1 MPQKLYPSAHILEI
15 FMPFLHNE
23 KRLIEVLQKIAEMDF
38 YRNVELPTFPTK
50 ERRDTVRR
58 ILRDNDLTAATYAAP
73 YLNEREMSL
82 CDLNDRRRAET
93 IRYLKMQA
101 DLAAECGYS
110 TFGVPS
116 GPYPGDEFHDEAMA
130 VQADTLARIADYTA
144 LLGMNCSIE
153 PLDRYV
159 HKKALIGPMDEV
171 VRWFKPLHRAHP
183 NLFLHW
189 DSSHEQLGGLGIFNT
204 LDMASASDIRDYVKK
219 NNINYMYDGNGNTDW
234 QDEVL
239 RTGVSHNHNV
249 GINGGSGKTN
259 YMASIN
265 YSNRQG
271 VVVGSENQRAN
282 LRSLISTKVLKDRLD
297 LSVGINGMTGKY
309 VGVPMFD
316 EGRSVLDAIST
327 KVVQFLTL

>member
-1 MPQKLYPSAHILEI
+1 MPQKLYPSAHILEM
-15 FMPFLHNE
+15 FMPYLHDE
-23 KRLIEVLQKIAEMDF
+23 KRLIEVLRKIAEMDF

-204 LDMASASDIRDYVKK
+204 LDMAAPYMSQIHLCDCIDDPSHPCFGDLHMDPAEAPDWKTEGFLTPAVGAEIIRRATAFDKPEGVRRF
-219 NNINYMYDGNGNTDW
+219 W
-234 QDEVL
+234 VSVEVL
-239 RTGVSHNHNV
+239 GHK
-249 GINGGSGKTN
+249 GD
-259 YMASIN
+259 
-265 YSNRQG
+265 
-271 VVVGSENQRAN
+271 N
-282 LRSLISTKVLKDRLD
+282 LWHKERIAR
-297 LSVGINGMTGKY
+297 
-309 VGVPMFD
+309 
-316 EGRSVLDAIST
+316 E
-327 KVVQFLTL
+327 FLTRCWEESGVEMSR

>member
-1 MPQKLYPSAHILEI
+1 MPQKLYPSAHILEM
-15 FMPFLHNE
+15 FMPYLHDE
-23 KRLIEVLQKIAEMDF
+23 KRLIEVLRKIAEMDF

-50 ERRDTVRR
+50 EHRDTVRR

-82 CDLNDRRRAET
+82 CNLNDRRRAET

-153 PLDRYV
+153 PLDRYA

-204 LDMASASDIRDYVKK
+204 LEMAAPYMSQIHLCDCIDDPAHPCFGDLHMDPAEAPDWKTEGFLTPEVGAEIIRRAAAFDKPEGVRRF
-219 NNINYMYDGNGNTDW
+219 W
-234 QDEVL
+234 VSVEVL
-239 RTGVSHNHNV
+239 GHK
-249 GINGGSGKTN
+249 GD
-259 YMASIN
+259 
-265 YSNRQG
+265 
-271 VVVGSENQRAN
+271 N
-282 LRSLISTKVLKDRLD
+282 LWHKERIAR
-297 LSVGINGMTGKY
+297 
-309 VGVPMFD
+309 
-316 EGRSVLDAIST
+316 E
-327 KVVQFLTL
+327 FLTRCWEESGVEMSR

>member
-1 MPQKLYPSAHILEI
+1 MPQKLYPSAHILEM
-15 FMPFLHNE
+15 FMPYLHDE
-23 KRLIEVLQKIAEMDF
+23 KRLIEVLRKIAEMDF

-50 ERRDTVRR
+50 EHRDTVRR

-73 YLNEREMSL
+73 YLNERDMSL
-82 CDLNDRRRAET
+82 CDLSDRRRAET

-153 PLDRYV
+153 PLDRYA

-204 LDMASASDIRDYVKK
+204 LEMAAPYMSQIHLCDCIDDPAHPCFGDLHMDPAEAPDWKTEGFLTPEVGAEIIRRAAAFDKPEGVRRF
-219 NNINYMYDGNGNTDW
+219 W
-234 QDEVL
+234 VSVEVL
-239 RTGVSHNHNV
+239 GHK
-249 GINGGSGKTN
+249 GD
-259 YMASIN
+259 
-265 YSNRQG
+265 
-271 VVVGSENQRAN
+271 N
-282 LRSLISTKVLKDRLD
+282 LWHKERIAR
-297 LSVGINGMTGKY
+297 
-309 VGVPMFD
+309 
-316 EGRSVLDAIST
+316 E
-327 KVVQFLTL
+327 FLTRCWEESGVEMS

>member
-1 MPQKLYPSAHILEI
+1 MPQKLYPSAHILEM
-15 FMPFLHNE
+15 FMPYLHDE
-23 KRLIEVLQKIAEMDF
+23 KRLIEVLQKIAEMNF

-50 ERRDTVRR
+50 EHRDTVRR

-73 YLNEREMSL
+73 YLNERDMSL
-82 CDLNDRRRAET
+82 CDLSDRRRAET

-153 PLDRYV
+153 PLDRYA

-171 VRWFKPLHRAHP
+171 VPWFKPLHRAHP

-204 LDMASASDIRDYVKK
+204 LEMAAPYMSQIHLCDCIDDPAHPCFGDLHMDPAEAPDWKTEGFLTPEVGAEIIRRAAAFDKPEGVRRFW
-219 NNINYMYDGNGNTDW
+219 ISV
-234 QDEVL
+234 EVL
-239 RTGVSHNHNV
+239 GHK
-249 GINGGSGKTN
+249 GD
-259 YMASIN
+259 
-265 YSNRQG
+265 
-271 VVVGSENQRAN
+271 N
-282 LRSLISTKVLKDRLD
+282 LWHKERIAR
-297 LSVGINGMTGKY
+297 
-309 VGVPMFD
+309 
-316 EGRSVLDAIST
+316 E
-327 KVVQFLTL
+327 FLTRCWEESGVEMSR

>member
-1 MPQKLYPSAHILEI
+1 MPQKLYPSAHILEM
-15 FMPFLHNE
+15 FMPYLHDE
-23 KRLIEVLQKIAEMDF
+23 KRLIEVLHKIAEMDF

-50 ERRDTVRR
+50 EHRDTVRR

-204 LDMASASDIRDYVKK
+204 LDMAAPYMSQIHLCDCIDDPTHPCFGDLHMDPAEAPDWKTEGFLTPAVGAEIIRRAAAFDKPEGVRRF
-219 NNINYMYDGNGNTDW
+219 W
-234 QDEVL
+234 VSVEVL
-239 RTGVSHNHNV
+239 GHK
-249 GINGGSGKTN
+249 GD
-259 YMASIN
+259 
-265 YSNRQG
+265 
-271 VVVGSENQRAN
+271 N
-282 LRSLISTKVLKDRLD
+282 LWHKERIAR
-297 LSVGINGMTGKY
+297 
-309 VGVPMFD
+309 
-316 EGRSVLDAIST
+316 E
-327 KVVQFLTL
+327 FLTRCWEESGVEMSR

>member
-1 MPQKLYPSAHILEI
+1 MPQKLYPSAHILEM
-15 FMPFLHNE
+15 FMPYLHDE
-23 KRLIEVLQKIAEMDF
+23 KRLIEVLRKIAEMDF

-50 ERRDTVRR
+50 EHRDTVRR

-101 DLAAECGYS
+101 DLAAECGCS

-153 PLDRYV
+153 PLDRYA

-204 LDMASASDIRDYVKK
+204 LEMAAPYMSQIHLCDCIDDPAHPCFGDLHMDPAEAPDWKTEGFLTPEVGAEIIRRAAAFDKPEGVRRFW
-219 NNINYMYDGNGNTDW
+219 ISV
-234 QDEVL
+234 EVL
-239 RTGVSHNHNV
+239 GHK
-249 GINGGSGKTN
+249 GD
-259 YMASIN
+259 
-265 YSNRQG
+265 
-271 VVVGSENQRAN
+271 N
-282 LRSLISTKVLKDRLD
+282 LWHKERIAR
-297 LSVGINGMTGKY
+297 
-309 VGVPMFD
+309 
-316 EGRSVLDAIST
+316 E
-327 KVVQFLTL
+327 FLTRCWEESGVEMSR

>member
-1 MPQKLYPSAHILEI
+1 MPQKLYPSAHILEM
-15 FMPFLHNE
+15 FMPYLHDE
-23 KRLIEVLQKIAEMDF
+23 KRLIEVLRKIAEMDF

-50 ERRDTVRR
+50 EHRDTVRR
-58 ILRDNDLTAATYAAP
+58 ILRDNDLTAVTYAAP
-73 YLNEREMSL
+73 YLNERKMSL
-82 CDLNDRRRAET
+82 CDLSDRRRAET

-101 DLAAECGYS
+101 DLAAECGYM

-171 VRWFKPLHRAHP
+171 VSWFKPLHKAHP

-204 LDMASASDIRDYVKK
+204 LDMAAPYLSQIHLCDCIDDPAHPCF
-219 NNINYMYDGNGNTDW
+219 G
-234 QDEVL
+234 
-239 RTGVSHNHNV
+239 
-249 GINGGSGKTN
+249 
-259 YMASIN
+259 
-265 YSNRQG
+265 
-271 VVVGSENQRAN
+271 
-282 LRSLISTKVLKDRLD
+282 D
-297 LSVGINGMTGKY
+297 LHMD
-309 VGVPMFD
+309 PAEAPD
-316 EGRSVLDAIST
+316 
-327 KVVQFLTL
+327 

>member
-1 MPQKLYPSAHILEI
+1 MPQKLYPSAHILEM
-15 FMPFLHNE
+15 FMPYLHDE
-23 KRLIEVLQKIAEMDF
+23 KRLIEVLRKIAEMDF

-50 ERRDTVRR
+50 EHRDTVRR

-73 YLNEREMSL
+73 YLNERDMSL
-82 CDLNDRRRAET
+82 CDLSDRRRAET

-153 PLDRYV
+153 PLDRYA

-204 LDMASASDIRDYVKK
+204 LEMAAPYMSQIHLCDCIDDPAHPCFGDLHMDPAEAPDWKTEGFLTPEVGAEIIRRAAAFDKPEGVRRF
-219 NNINYMYDGNGNTDW
+219 W
-234 QDEVL
+234 VSVEVL
-239 RTGVSHNHNV
+239 GHK
-249 GINGGSGKTN
+249 GD
-259 YMASIN
+259 
-265 YSNRQG
+265 
-271 VVVGSENQRAN
+271 N
-282 LRSLISTKVLKDRLD
+282 LWHKERIAR
-297 LSVGINGMTGKY
+297 
-309 VGVPMFD
+309 
-316 EGRSVLDAIST
+316 E
-327 KVVQFLTL
+327 FLTRCWEEFGVEMSR

>member
-1 MPQKLYPSAHILEI
+1 MPQKLYPSAHILEM
-15 FMPFLHNE
+15 FMPYLHDE
-23 KRLIEVLQKIAEMDF
+23 KRLIEALRKIAEMGF

-50 ERRDTVRR
+50 EHRDTVRR

-73 YLNEREMSL
+73 YLNERGMSL

-130 VQADTLARIADYTA
+130 VQADTLARIADYAA

-171 VRWFKPLHRAHP
+171 VRWFKPLHKAHP

-189 DSSHEQLGGLGIFNT
+189 DSSHEQLGGLGILNT
-204 LDMASASDIRDYVKK
+204 LDMAAPYLSQIHLCDCIDDPTHPCFGDLHMDPAEAPDWKTEGFLTPEVGAEIIRRAAAFDKPEGVRRF
-219 NNINYMYDGNGNTDW
+219 W
-234 QDEVL
+234 VSVEVL
-239 RTGVSHNHNV
+239 GHRGD
-249 GINGGSGKTN
+249 
-259 YMASIN
+259 
-265 YSNRQG
+265 
-271 VVVGSENQRAN
+271 
-282 LRSLISTKVLKDRLD
+282 SLWHKERIAR
-297 LSVGINGMTGKY
+297 
-309 VGVPMFD
+309 
-316 EGRSVLDAIST
+316 E
-327 KVVQFLTL
+327 FLTRCWEESGVEMSR

>member
-1 MPQKLYPSAHILEI
+1 MPQKLYPSAHILEM
-15 FMPFLHNE
+15 FMPYLHDE
-23 KRLIEVLQKIAEMDF
+23 KRLIEVLRKIAEMDF

-50 ERRDTVRR
+50 EHRDTVRR

-130 VQADTLARIADYTA
+130 VQSDTLARIADYTA

-153 PLDRYV
+153 PLDRYA

-204 LDMASASDIRDYVKK
+204 LEMAAPYMSQIHLCDCIDDPAHPCFGDLHMDPAEAPDWKTEGFLTPEVGAEIIRRAAAFDKPEGVRRF
-219 NNINYMYDGNGNTDW
+219 W
-234 QDEVL
+234 VSVEVL
-239 RTGVSHNHNV
+239 GHK
-249 GINGGSGKTN
+249 GD
-259 YMASIN
+259 
-265 YSNRQG
+265 
-271 VVVGSENQRAN
+271 N
-282 LRSLISTKVLKDRLD
+282 LWHKERIAR
-297 LSVGINGMTGKY
+297 
-309 VGVPMFD
+309 
-316 EGRSVLDAIST
+316 E
-327 KVVQFLTL
+327 FLTRCWEESGVEMSR

>member
-1 MPQKLYPSAHILEI
+1 MPQKLYPSAHILEM
-15 FMPFLHNE
+15 FMPYLHDE
-23 KRLIEVLQKIAEMDF
+23 KRLIKVLQKIAEMGF

-50 ERRDTVRR
+50 EHRDTVRR

-101 DLAAECGYS
+101 DFAAECGYS

-204 LDMASASDIRDYVKK
+204 LDLAAPYMSQIHLCDCIDDPAHPCFGDLHMDPAEAPDWKTEGFLTPAVGAEIIRRAAAFDKPVGVRRFW
-219 NNINYMYDGNGNTDW
+219 ISV
-234 QDEVL
+234 EVL
-239 RTGVSHNHNV
+239 GHK
-249 GINGGSGKTN
+249 GD
-259 YMASIN
+259 
-265 YSNRQG
+265 
-271 VVVGSENQRAN
+271 N
-282 LRSLISTKVLKDRLD
+282 LWHKERIAR
-297 LSVGINGMTGKY
+297 
-309 VGVPMFD
+309 
-316 EGRSVLDAIST
+316 E
-327 KVVQFLTL
+327 FLTRCWEESGVEMSR

>member
-1 MPQKLYPSAHILEI
+1 MPQKLYPSAHILEM
-15 FMPFLHNE
+15 FMPYLHDE
-23 KRLIEVLQKIAEMDF
+23 KRLIEVLRIIAEMDF

-50 ERRDTVRR
+50 EHRDTVRR

-204 LDMASASDIRDYVKK
+204 LDMAAPYMSQIHLCDCIDDPTHPCFGDLHMDPAEAPDWKTEGFLTPAVGAEIIRRAAAFDKPEGVRRF
-219 NNINYMYDGNGNTDW
+219 W
-234 QDEVL
+234 VSVEVL
-239 RTGVSHNHNV
+239 GHK
-249 GINGGSGKTN
+249 GD
-259 YMASIN
+259 
-265 YSNRQG
+265 
-271 VVVGSENQRAN
+271 N
-282 LRSLISTKVLKDRLD
+282 LWHKERIAR
-297 LSVGINGMTGKY
+297 
-309 VGVPMFD
+309 
-316 EGRSVLDAIST
+316 E
-327 KVVQFLTL
+327 FLTRCWEESGVEMSR

>member
-1 MPQKLYPSAHILEI
+1 MPQKLYPSAHILEM
-15 FMPFLHNE
+15 FMPYLHDE
-23 KRLIEVLQKIAEMDF
+23 KRLIEVLQKIAEMNF

-50 ERRDTVRR
+50 EHRDTVRR

-73 YLNEREMSL
+73 YLNERDMSL
-82 CDLNDRRRAET
+82 CDLSDRRRAET

-153 PLDRYV
+153 PLDRYA

-171 VRWFKPLHRAHP
+171 VPWFKPLHRAHP

-204 LDMASASDIRDYVKK
+204 LEMAAPYMSQIHLCDCIDDPAHPCFGDLHMDPAEAPDWKTEGFLTPEVGAEIIRRAAAFDKPEGVRRF
-219 NNINYMYDGNGNTDW
+219 W
-234 QDEVL
+234 VSVEVL
-239 RTGVSHNHNV
+239 GHK
-249 GINGGSGKTN
+249 GD
-259 YMASIN
+259 
-265 YSNRQG
+265 
-271 VVVGSENQRAN
+271 N
-282 LRSLISTKVLKDRLD
+282 LWHKERIAR
-297 LSVGINGMTGKY
+297 
-309 VGVPMFD
+309 
-316 EGRSVLDAIST
+316 E
-327 KVVQFLTL
+327 FLTRCWEESGVEMSR

>member
-1 MPQKLYPSAHILEI
+1 MPQKLYPSAHILEM
-15 FMPFLHNE
+15 FMPYLHDE
-23 KRLIEVLQKIAEMDF
+23 KRLIEVLRKIAEMDF

-50 ERRDTVRR
+50 EHRDTVRR

-73 YLNEREMSL
+73 YLNERDMSL
-82 CDLNDRRRAET
+82 CDLSDRRRAET

-153 PLDRYV
+153 PLDRHA

-204 LDMASASDIRDYVKK
+204 LEMAAPYMSQIHLCDCIDDPAHPCFGDLHMDPAEAPDWKTEGFLTPEVGAEIIRRAAAFDKPEGVRRF
-219 NNINYMYDGNGNTDW
+219 W
-234 QDEVL
+234 VSVEVL
-239 RTGVSHNHNV
+239 GHK
-249 GINGGSGKTN
+249 GD
-259 YMASIN
+259 
-265 YSNRQG
+265 
-271 VVVGSENQRAN
+271 N
-282 LRSLISTKVLKDRLD
+282 LWHKERIAR
-297 LSVGINGMTGKY
+297 
-309 VGVPMFD
+309 
-316 EGRSVLDAIST
+316 E
-327 KVVQFLTL
+327 FLTRCWEESGVEMSC